1 MDYSRSSFEKA
12 YTYTGGDLGALWSP
26 ECTRFRVWAPTASAV
41 RLRFY
46 PDGGDSAPIREYPM
60 TPGSEGTW
68 TLSLDG
74 DLHGVYYTYL
84 VTVDGITRE
93 SIDPYA
99 RAGGVNGLRGMVID
113 LGRTDPDG
121 WASDRGPRM
130 AITDAVIWEVHVR
143 DLSIH
148 PSSGMENKGKYLAL
162 TEENTA
168 TAHGFPTGL
177 AHIKAL
183 GVTHVQLLPIYDYGS
198 VDEACPD
205 RRQYNWGYDPVN
217 FNFPEGSYSSDP
229 FHGEVRVRELKEA
242 IHALHKNGIGVIM
255 DVVYNH
261 VYRRD
266 DFGFN
271 KIVPGYFSRG
281 TSNGSCCG
289 NDTASE
295 RSMVRKFIVDS
306 LCYWAEEYHLDGF
319 RFDLAGIID
328 ADTIRL
334 ARQALERK
342 TPGLLL
348 YGEGWTMNTVVTK
361 QNVSLATQ
369 KNAPSLPGFGFF
381 NDTIRDLVR
390 GPLFETTDPGFASG
404 AFRALSELASAFA
417 GRPGWTENPGQSI
430 NYCSCH
436 DNYTLADRIAL
447 ARPGISKQELAR
459 RNRLAAAFCI
469 LSQGVPFFQAGEEM
483 LRSKP
488 SGRGG
493 FVDNSYR
500 SSDRVNALRWN
511 TFESPDALQTLRY
524 YQGLIALRKEF
535 PLFRLTSRA
544 QIDEKLH
551 SFPCGGAHTPGFL
564 LEDSGR
570 RLLVIFHPEDTPLE
584 VSLPQGTWNALV
596 WDNDAGT
603 RILFQ
608 AEGRILLPPVAAAVL
623 TAYNTTR
630 TKFI

>member
-1 MDYSRSSFEKA
+1 MDYSSSSFEKA

-26 ECTRFRVWAPTASAV
+26 GCTRFRVWAPTASAV
-41 RLRFY
+41 RLRLY
-46 PDGGDSAPIREYPM
+46 PDGSGSAPIGEYPM

-121 WASDRGPRM
+121 WASDQGPRM

-148 PSSGMENKGKYLAL
+148 LSSGMENKGKYLAL

-348 YGEGWTMNTVVTK
+348 YGEGWDMHTVATK
-361 QNVSLATQ
+361 QDVRLATQ

-381 NDTIRDLVR
+381 NDTIRNLIR
-390 GPLFETTDPGFASG
+390 GPLFETADPGFASG
-404 AFRALSELASAFA
+404 AFPALSELAAAFA
-417 GRPGWTENPGQSI
+417 GRPGWTEDPKQSI

-447 ARPGISKQELAR
+447 ARHGISKQELAR

-469 LSQGVPFFQAGEEM
+469 LAQGVPFFQAGEEM

-551 SFPCGGAHTPGFL
+551 FFPCGGAHTPGFL

-584 VSLPQGTWNALV
+584 VSLPQGPWNALV

-603 RILFQ
+603 RVLFQ

-623 TAYNTTR
+623 TADNTSR
-630 TKFI
+630 TKFV

>member
-1 MDYSRSSFEKA
+1 MDYSSDSFEKA
-12 YTYTGGDLGALWSP
+12 FTYTGDDLGAVWGP
-26 ECTRFRVWAPTASAV
+26 GCTRFRLWAPTASAV
-41 RLRFY
+41 RLRLY
-46 PDGGDSAPIREYPM
+46 SDGGSSAPTGEYPLV
-60 TPGSEGTW
+60 PDIRGTW
-68 TLSLDG
+68 TLTLDG

-93 SIDPYA
+93 AIDPYA
-99 RAGGVNGLRGMVID
+99 RAGGVNGQRGMVID
-113 LGRTDPDG
+113 LARTNPDG
-121 WASDRGPRM
+121 WALDRGPRM
-130 AITDAVIWEVHVR
+130 AITDAVIWEAHVR

-162 TEENTA
+162 TEENTS

-198 VDEACPD
+198 VDESCPE
-205 RRQYNWGYDPVN
+205 RRQYNWGYDPIN
-217 FNFPEGSYSSDP
+217 FNFPEGSYSTDP
-229 FHGEVRVRELKEA
+229 FHGEVRIQELKQA
-242 IHALHKNGIGVIM
+242 IRALHKNGIGVIM

-261 VYRRD
+261 VYHRD
-266 DFGFN
+266 DFSIN

-281 TSNGSCCG
+281 ASNGSCCG

-306 LCYWAEEYHLDGF
+306 LCYWAKEYHLDGF

-328 ADTIRL
+328 AQTIRL
-334 ARQALERK
+334 ARQALEK
-342 TPGLLL
+342 STPGLLL
-348 YGEGWTMNTVVTK
+348 YGEGWEMNTVVTK
-361 QNVSLATQ
+361 KDVSFASQ
-369 KNAPSLPGFGFF
+369 KNAGSLPGFGFF
-381 NDTIRDLVR
+381 NDTIRDLLR
-390 GPLFETTDPGFASG
+390 GPLFESADPGFASG
-404 AFRALSELASAFA
+404 GFVPLSELNEAFL
-417 GRPGWTENPGQSI
+417 GHPSWTEDPKQTI

-436 DNYTLADRIAL
+436 DNYALADRIQL
-447 ARPGISKQELAR
+447 ARPGITRQELAR

-500 SSDRVNALRWN
+500 SPDRVNALRWN
-511 TFESPDALQTLRY
+511 AFENPDALRTLHY
-524 YQGLIALRKEF
+524 YQGLIALRREF
-535 PLFRLTSRA
+535 SLFRLRSREEIR
-544 QIDEKLH
+544 QKLH
-551 SFPCGGAHTPGFL
+551 PVPFGAHTPGYL
-564 LEDSGR
+564 LEDDGR
-570 RLLVIFHPEDTPLE
+570 QLLVIFHPEDDPLE
-584 VSLPQGTWNALV
+584 VKLPTGTWNALV

-623 TAYNTTR
+623 TADTTI
-630 TKFI
+630 KVKLN

>member
-1 MDYSRSSFEKA
+1 MDYSCDSFENA
-12 YTYTGGDLGALWSP
+12 RTYPGNDLGAVWSP
-26 ECTRFRVWAPTASAV
+26 QCTRFRVWAPTASQV
-41 RLRFY
+41 RLRLY
-46 PDGGDSAPIREYPM
+46 PDGGDSAPRGEYPM
-60 TPGSEGTW
+60 APGGQGTW
-68 TLSLDG
+68 YVSLAG

-84 VTVDGITRE
+84 VTVDGTARE

-113 LGRTDPDG
+113 LSRTDPDG

-130 AITDAVIWEVHVR
+130 AITDAVIWEAHVR

-148 PSSGMENKGKYLAL
+148 PSSGMEYKGKYLAL

-198 VDEACPD
+198 VDEAHPD

-217 FNFPEGSYSSDP
+217 FNFPEGSYSTDP
-229 FHGEVRVRELKEA
+229 FHGEVRVRELKQA
-242 IHALHKNGIGVIM
+242 IHALHKNGIGVVM

-266 DFGFN
+266 DFSIN

-281 TSNGSCCG
+281 SSNGSCCG

-306 LCYWAEEYHLDGF
+306 LCYWAEAYHLDGF

-342 TPGLLL
+342 APGLLL
-348 YGEGWTMNTVVTK
+348 YGEGWGMNTVVTK
-361 QNVSLATQ
+361 PGVSLAVQ
-369 KNAPSLPGFGFF
+369 QNAPSLPGFGFF

-390 GPLFETTDPGFASG
+390 GPLFETGEPGFASG
-404 AFRALSELASAFA
+404 AFPALSELEAAFVC
-417 GRPGWTENPGQSI
+417 RPGWTEDPKQSI

-447 ARPGISKQELAR
+447 ARPGISRQELGR

-469 LSQGVPFFQAGEEM
+469 LSQGVPFFQAGEEV

-500 SSDRVNALRWN
+500 ASDRVNALRWN
-511 TFESPDALQTLRY
+511 SFEGPDALQTLRY
-524 YQGLIALRKEF
+524 YQGLIGVRKEF
-535 PLFRLTSRA
+535 SLFRLPSRE
-544 QIDEKLH
+544 QIDEKVRP
-551 SFPCGGAHTPGFL
+551 FPCGGPHTPGFL
-564 LEDSGR
+564 LEDGSR
-570 RLLVIFHPEDTPLE
+570 CLLVIFHPEETPLE
-584 VSLPQGTWNALV
+584 VSLPRGTWEALV

-603 RILFQ
+603 RVLFQ

-623 TAYNTTR
+623 IRCEEQHRLN
-630 TKFI
+630 